1 MKIYAVRDE
10 NAEDPQKDLAYL
22 IYYEKAKCFYMELPE
37 DADVWETPLLLSSF
51 VKKGIKTIGAY
62 FSMLWVRQ
70 RIVPTD
76 RQNLGQILKENSLEE
91 YDEYALL
98 MLAQGRCAQ
107 DSYYLSEITEQE
119 LPKSF
124 ASRYRKRIMDVIP
137 GKSGC
142 LLAFFQDGSVKRCN
156 ISSLTQDNPR
166 FLPILKRRE
175 LFEAVKVS
183 VGGYEISW
191 GENLTIPD
199 FALYDSGEASSLRLE
214 DFTWFAAH
222 GLVNT
227 SRAAE
232 ILGCSR
238 QYVDE
243 LAHSG
248 QIHTVKADAK
258 NKLFLRSEVMKRT
271 WK

>member
-10 NAEDPQKDLAYL
+10 AAQDTRKDLAYL
-22 IYYEKAKCFYMELPE
+22 IYYEKAKCFYIELPE

-51 VKKGIKTIGAY
+51 AKKGVKTIGAY

-76 RQNLGQILKENSLEE
+76 RQNLGQILKENGLEE

-107 DSYYLSEITEQE
+107 DSYYLSEISEPE

-137 GKSGC
+137 EKNGC
-142 LLAFFQDGSVKRCN
+142 LLTFFQDGSVKKCN
-156 ISSLTQDNPR
+156 IPSLTQDDPR
-166 FLPILKRRE
+166 FSPILKRRE

-199 FALYDSGEASSLRLE
+199 FVLYDNGSASSLKTE
-214 DFTWFAAH
+214 DFTCFAAH

-227 SRAAE
+227 SKTAE

-243 LAHSG
+243 LARSG
-248 QIHTVKADAK
+248 QLHTVKADAR
-258 NKLFLRSEVMKRT
+258 NKLFLKSEVMKRT

>member
-10 NAEDPQKDLAYL
+10 NEKNTKKDLAYL
-22 IYYEKAKCFYMELPE
+22 IYYDKAKCFYIELPE
-37 DADVWETPLLLSSF
+37 DADAWETPLLLSSF
-51 VKKGIKTIGAY
+51 AKKGIKTVGAY

-70 RIVPTD
+70 RIVPED
-76 RQNLGQILKENSLEE
+76 RQNLGQILKENGLEE

-98 MLAQGRCAQ
+98 MLGQGRCAQ
-107 DSYYLSEITEQE
+107 DSYYLSEITRQE

-124 ASRYRKRIMDVIP
+124 ASRYRKRIADAIP
-137 GKSGC
+137 ETDGH
-142 LLAFFQDGSVKRCN
+142 LLVFFQDRSVKKCH
-156 ISSLTQDNPR
+156 IPALTHDNPR

-175 LFEAVKVS
+175 LFEKVHVS

-199 FALYDSGEASSLRLE
+199 YVLYDNGDATSLESEDFAL
-214 DFTWFAAH
+214 FAAH
-222 GLVNT
+222 GLVGT
-227 SRAAE
+227 SGAAE

-243 LAHSG
+243 LARSG
-248 QIHTVKADAK
+248 QLRTVKVDTR
-258 NKLFLRSEVMKRT
+258 NKLFLKSEVLERT